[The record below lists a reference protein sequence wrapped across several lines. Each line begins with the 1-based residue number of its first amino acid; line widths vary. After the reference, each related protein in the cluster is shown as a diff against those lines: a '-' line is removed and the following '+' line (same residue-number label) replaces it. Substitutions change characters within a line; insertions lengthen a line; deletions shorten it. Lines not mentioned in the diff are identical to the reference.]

1 MLLRKTPQNKRT
13 SYTYTFYDANGK
25 PESVTLHPG
34 ENGVTELDIKRLHA
48 ADDSEIY
55 YNLKA
60 IHPEMRLTSA
70 EKKALRAEK
79 DAWAARYIEKFQE
92 TYGYT
97 PHPDDVADAIREA
110 FSDKWL
116 LSLDEMLADGDGDKS
131 AVLTKMRSY
140 SDALETEVD
149 DPLTERMNEI
159 LSTLSEKQQ
168 VVYRRVL
175 LGGEKKKDVA
185 IDLGISDTRVSQ
197 IAKEITKILRED
209 EILKK
214 LFGNTS
220 DSAEI
225 L

>member
-1 MLLRKTPQNKRT
+1 MLRKTPQNKRT

-25 PESVTLHPG
+25 REPITLRPG
-34 ENGVTELDIKRLHA
+34 ENGVTEMDIKRLHA

-60 IHPEMRLTSA
+60 IHPEMRLTST
-70 EKKALRAEK
+70 EKRALRAEK
-79 DAWAARYIEKFQE
+79 DACAARYIEKFQE

-116 LSLDEMLADGDGDKS
+116 LSLDEMLVDGYGDKS

-149 DPLTERMNEI
+149 GPLTERMNEI
-159 LSTLSEKQQ
+159 LSTLSAKQQ
-168 VVYRRVL
+168 VVYCRVL

-185 IDLGISDTRVSQ
+185 IDLVKCPLSSRQ
-197 IAKEITKILRED
+197 
-209 EILKK
+209 
-214 LFGNTS
+214 
-220 DSAEI
+220 
-225 L
+225 

>member
-1 MLLRKTPQNKRT
+1 
-13 SYTYTFYDANGK
+13 
-25 PESVTLHPG
+25 
-34 ENGVTELDIKRLHA
+34 
-48 ADDSEIY
+48 
-55 YNLKA
+55 
-60 IHPEMRLTSA
+60 
-70 EKKALRAEK
+70 
-79 DAWAARYIEKFQE
+79 
-92 TYGYT
+92 
-97 PHPDDVADAIREA
+97 
-110 FSDKWL
+110 
-116 LSLDEMLADGDGDKS
+116 MLADGDGDKS
-131 AVLTKMRSY
+131 TVLTKMRSY
-140 SDALETEVD
+140 SDAWKTEED
-149 DPLTERMNEI
+149 DLLTERMHEI